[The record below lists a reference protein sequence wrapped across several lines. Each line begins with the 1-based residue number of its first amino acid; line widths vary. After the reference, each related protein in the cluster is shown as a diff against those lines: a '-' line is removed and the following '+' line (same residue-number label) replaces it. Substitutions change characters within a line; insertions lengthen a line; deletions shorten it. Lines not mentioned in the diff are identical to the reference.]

1 MSKWNSSSPPPLE
14 QLRMFSSHIGG
25 DNFIDYEI
33 CEELSN
39 LLDNKDIILVGPAP
53 NIKGKGMGE
62 FIDSFD
68 VVIRPGQLTKIP
80 QSEILDYGSKTTI
93 ISHSFNIWEK
103 KIALENIDFLKTLD
117 YVIGCMVCCYEKYT
131 GSLDI
136 HHLDPKIKYKNFSCM
151 RGWCKERILAE
162 IEKCVLLCR
171 NCHAEVHA
179 GLIDLNDVI

>member
-93 ISHSFNIWEK
+93 ISHSFNIWE
-103 KIALENIDFLKTLD
+103 
-117 YVIGCMVCCYEKYT
+117 
-131 GSLDI
+131 
-136 HHLDPKIKYKNFSCM
+136 
-151 RGWCKERILAE
+151 
-162 IEKCVLLCR
+162 
-171 NCHAEVHA
+171 
-179 GLIDLNDVI
+179 